1 MAYRMKGF
9 PYSIDNTPIYSMD
22 MEEGVLGVADKNGSI
37 LINKNITDPKEKNDI
52 INHEKVHLKQMKDG
66 DLEYDEDSVTWKGK
80 KYPRR
85 GPKAFDE
92 GNKNLPWEKPAYNA
106 QKK

>member
-1 MAYRMKGF
+1 MPYIMKGF
-9 PYSIDNTPIYSMD
+9 PYNIDNTPIYSMD

-37 LINKNITDPKEKNDI
+37 LINKDITDPDKKEDI

-66 DLEYDEDSVTWKGK
+66 DLEYDSDSVTWKGK
-80 KYPRR
+80 KYSR
-85 GPKAFDE
+85 KNFDE
-92 GNKNLPWEKPAYNA
+92 GDKTLPWEKPAYNA

>member
-9 PYSIDNTPIYSMD
+9 PYNIDNTPIYSMD

-66 DLEYDEDSVTWKGK
+66 DLEYDE
-80 KYPRR
+80 
-85 GPKAFDE
+85 AFDE
-92 GNKNLPWEKPAYNA
+92 GDKNLPWEKPAYNA